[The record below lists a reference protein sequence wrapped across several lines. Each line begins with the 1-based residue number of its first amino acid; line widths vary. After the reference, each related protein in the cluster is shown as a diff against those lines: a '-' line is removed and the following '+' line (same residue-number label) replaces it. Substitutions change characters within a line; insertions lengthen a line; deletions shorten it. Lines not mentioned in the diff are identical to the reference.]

1 MGHRTKQHTQITAV
15 SQYSGPLPRP
25 EDLIRYNDAVP
36 GAAERILAM
45 AEREMNH
52 RHESERKIL
61 KNRIRLSILSTIL
74 SFISVLI
81 MSILVGYSLICREV
95 QYCRGGHNRL
105 YCNRGGCIYLCKGQ
119 QEQERIV
126 TDMRIF
132 ISGNLNN
139 VRLPLIF
146 LYMRNLITFLIVGL
160 VVSVCLNIYQ
170 CMNEG

>member
-81 MSILVGYSLICREV
+81 MSILVGYSLYVGKFGTAVGATIGSIATVAGVFIYAKVSRNRRE
-95 QYCRGGHNRL
+95 
-105 YCNRGGCIYLCKGQ
+105 
-119 QEQERIV
+119 
-126 TDMRIF
+126 
-132 ISGNLNN
+132 
-139 VRLPLIF
+139 
-146 LYMRNLITFLIVGL
+146 
-160 VVSVCLNIYQ
+160 
-170 CMNEG
+170 

>member
-61 KNRIRLSILSTIL
+61 KTEYDCQYYPPYCLSSAYLS
-74 SFISVLI
+74 
-81 MSILVGYSLICREV
+81 C
-95 QYCRGGHNRL
+95 QYWLGIH
-105 YCNRGGCIYLCKGQ
+105 
-119 QEQERIV
+119 
-126 TDMRIF
+126 
-132 ISGNLNN
+132 
-139 VRLPLIF
+139 
-146 LYMRNLITFLIVGL
+146 YM
-160 VVSVCLNIYQ
+160 
-170 CMNEG
+170 

>member
-36 GAAERILAM
+36 GAAEHILAM

-81 MSILVGYSLICREV
+81 MSILVGYSLYVGKFGTAVGATIGSIATVAGVFIYAKVSRNRRE
-95 QYCRGGHNRL
+95 
-105 YCNRGGCIYLCKGQ
+105 
-119 QEQERIV
+119 
-126 TDMRIF
+126 
-132 ISGNLNN
+132 
-139 VRLPLIF
+139 
-146 LYMRNLITFLIVGL
+146 
-160 VVSVCLNIYQ
+160 
-170 CMNEG
+170 